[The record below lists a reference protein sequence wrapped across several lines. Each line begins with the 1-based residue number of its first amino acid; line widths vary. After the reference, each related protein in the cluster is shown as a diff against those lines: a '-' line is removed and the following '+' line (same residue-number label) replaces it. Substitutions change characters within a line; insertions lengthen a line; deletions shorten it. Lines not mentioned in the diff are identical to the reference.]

1 MLRPR
6 APLLSWARLAMH
18 RTTGHLDRKRNRVAA
33 HEQEETK
40 AIIHSN
46 GVPPQQPAIIGA
58 RDDGHLP

>member
-1 MLRPR
+1 
-6 APLLSWARLAMH
+6 MH